1 MGKSNWEGNGTI
13 NPFTLLGGEKMI
25 RVLIADDHH
34 VVRRGLLFFLK
45 TQKDIEVIGEAKNGI
60 EAVELVESLQPDI
73 VLMDLVM
80 PEMDGIQATKKIKAK
95 WPNVA
100 ILMLTSFS
108 DKDHVLPAIEAGAA
122 GYQLKD
128 IEPDELVNA
137 IRQIIRG
144 ENIIHPAATSQLEE
158 VLREEENLPHVK
170 NPLTPRERD
179 VLAELT
185 KGKSNREIASSLFV
199 TEKTVKTHIS
209 NIFTKLEVQD
219 RTQAALYAVKHGLTE
234 GSGL

>member
-1 MGKSNWEGNGTI
+1 
-13 NPFTLLGGEKMI
+13 MI

-45 TQKDIEVIGEAKNGI
+45 TQKDIEVVGEAKNGL
-60 EAVELVESLQPDI
+60 EAVELVASLKPDI

-80 PEMDGIQATKKIKAK
+80 PEMDGIQATKKIKK
-95 WPNVA
+95 QWPTIQV
-100 ILMLTSFS
+100 LMLTSFS
-108 DKDHVLPAIEAGAA
+108 DKDHVLPAIEAGAS

-128 IEPDELVNA
+128 IEPDELVES
-137 IRQIIRG
+137 IRTIMRG
-144 ENIIHPAATSQLEE
+144 EHTIHPEATTQLEE
-158 VLREEENLPHVK
+158 GLRKEQNLQHVL
-170 NPLTPRERD
+170 NPLTPREQD

-234 GSGL
+234 GSGQQ

>member
-1 MGKSNWEGNGTI
+1 
-13 NPFTLLGGEKMI
+13 MI

-45 TQKDIEVIGEAKNGI
+45 TQKDIEVVGEAKNGV
-60 EAVELVESLQPDI
+60 EAVQLVKEVQPDI

-80 PEMDGIQATKKIKAK
+80 PELDGIQATKRIKSLYPTIK
-95 WPNVA
+95 V
-100 ILMLTSFS
+100 LMLTSFA
-108 DKDHVLPAIEAGAA
+108 DKDHVLPAIDAGAS

-128 IEPDELVNA
+128 IEPDDLVHT
-137 IRQIIRG
+137 IRQIMRG
-144 ENIIHPAATSQLEE
+144 ENMLHPEATTQLEE
-158 VLREEENLPHVK
+158 GLREEEQKLHVL
-170 NPLTPRERD
+170 NPLTPREQD

-185 KGKSNREIASSLFV
+185 KGKSNREIAASLFV

-209 NIFTKLEVQD
+209 NIFAKLQVQD

-234 GSGL
+234 GSGQM

>member
-1 MGKSNWEGNGTI
+1 
-13 NPFTLLGGEKMI
+13 MI

-45 TQKDIEVIGEAKNGI
+45 TQKDIEVIGEAKNGV
-60 EAVELVESLQPDI
+60 EAVELVDSLQPDI

-95 WPNVA
+95 WPAVH

-128 IEPDELVNA
+128 IEPDELVNS
-137 IRQIIRG
+137 IRQIISG
-144 ENIIHPAATSQLEE
+144 ENIIHPVATTQLEE
-158 VLREEENLPHVK
+158 TLREEENLPHVK
-170 NPLTPRERD
+170 NALTPRERD

-209 NIFTKLEVQD
+209 NIFTKLDVQD

-234 GSGL
+234 GSEIQ

>member
-1 MGKSNWEGNGTI
+1 
-13 NPFTLLGGEKMI
+13 MI

-45 TQKDIEVIGEAKNGI
+45 TQKDIEVVGEAKNGI
-60 EAVELVESLQPDI
+60 EAVQLVKEVQPDI

-80 PEMDGIQATKKIKAK
+80 PELDGIQATKRIKALYPTIK
-95 WPNVA
+95 V
-100 ILMLTSFS
+100 LMLTSFA
-108 DKDHVLPAIEAGAA
+108 DKDHVLPAIDAGAS

-128 IEPDELVNA
+128 IEPDDLVHT
-137 IRQIIRG
+137 IRQIMRG
-144 ENIIHPAATSQLEE
+144 ENMLHPEATTQLEE
-158 VLREEENLPHVK
+158 GLREEEQKLHVL
-170 NPLTPRERD
+170 NPLTPREQD

-185 KGKSNREIASSLFV
+185 KGKSNREIAASLFV

-209 NIFTKLEVQD
+209 NIFAKLQVQD

-234 GSGL
+234 GSGQM

>member
-1 MGKSNWEGNGTI
+1 
-13 NPFTLLGGEKMI
+13 MI

-45 TQKDIEVIGEAKNGI
+45 TQKDIEVVGEAKNGH
-60 EAVELVESLQPDI
+60 EAVSLAESIQPDI
-73 VLMDLVM
+73 ILMDLVM
-80 PEMDGIQATKKIKAK
+80 PELDGIQATKRIKARFPK
-95 WPNVA
+95 IE

-108 DKDHVLPAIEAGAA
+108 DRDHVVPAMEAGAA

-128 IEPDELVNA
+128 IEPDELVLS
-137 IRQIIRG
+137 IRRIMRG
-144 ENIIHPAATSQLEE
+144 ENTLHPEATTTLEMDRQE
-158 VLREEENLPHVK
+158 AQNAPHSL
-170 NPLTPRERD
+170 NPLTPREQD

-209 NIFTKLEVQD
+209 NIFTKLQVQD

-234 GSGL
+234 GSGS

>member
-1 MGKSNWEGNGTI
+1 
-13 NPFTLLGGEKMI
+13 MI

-45 TQKDIEVIGEAKNGI
+45 TQKDIEVVGEAKNGH
-60 EAVELVESLQPDI
+60 EAVSLAESIQPDI
-73 VLMDLVM
+73 ILMDLVM
-80 PEMDGIQATKKIKAK
+80 PELDGIQATKRIKAK
-95 WPNVA
+95 FPKIE

-108 DKDHVLPAIEAGAA
+108 DRDHVVPAMEAGAA

-128 IEPDELVNA
+128 IAPDELVLS
-137 IRQIIRG
+137 IRRIMRG
-144 ENIIHPAATSQLEE
+144 ENTLHPEATTTLEMDRQE
-158 VLREEENLPHVK
+158 AQNAPHSL
-170 NPLTPRERD
+170 NPLTPREQD

-209 NIFTKLEVQD
+209 NIFTKLQVQD

-234 GSGL
+234 GSGS

>member
-1 MGKSNWEGNGTI
+1 MK
-13 NPFTLLGGEKMI
+13 
-25 RVLIADDHH
+25 VLIADDHH

-45 TQKDIEVIGEAKNGI
+45 TQKDIEVVGEAVNGK
-60 EAVELVESLQPDI
+60 EAVEMAGMLQPDI

-80 PEMDGIQATKKIKAK
+80 PEMDGIQATEKIKQRF
-95 WPNVA
+95 PHIIV
-100 ILMLTSFS
+100 LMLTSFS
-108 DKDHVLPAIEAGAA
+108 DRDHVVPAIQAGAA

-128 IEPDELVNA
+128 IEPDELV
-137 IRQIIRG
+137 RSLRSLMRG
-144 ENIIHPAATSQLEE
+144 ENTLHPKATSELMKEPAQPA
-158 VLREEENLPHVK
+158 PHTI
-170 NPLTPRERD
+170 NQLTPRERD

-185 KGKSNREIASSLFV
+185 KGKSNREIASALYV

-234 GSGL
+234 TKNE

>member
-1 MGKSNWEGNGTI
+1 
-13 NPFTLLGGEKMI
+13 MI

-34 VVRRGLLFFLK
+34 VVRRGLMFFLK
-45 TQKDIEVIGEAKNGI
+45 TQKDMDIVGEATNGK
-60 EAVELVESLQPDI
+60 EAVELTETLKPDI
-73 VLMDLVM
+73 ILMDLVM
-80 PEMDGIQATKKIKAK
+80 PEMDGIEATKRIKAQY
-95 WPNVA
+95 PTIH

-108 DKDHVLPAIEAGAA
+108 DRDHVIPALKAGAA

-128 IEPDELVNA
+128 IEPDDLAEC
-137 IRQIIRG
+137 IRKIMRG
-144 ENIIHPAATSQLEE
+144 ENTIHPEATSQME
-158 VLREEENLPHVK
+158 RENEPKEILPHEQY
-170 NPLTPRERD
+170 PLTPREQD

-209 NIFTKLEVQD
+209 NIFGKLHVQD

-234 GSGL
+234 SSGQ